1 LRGRTSSREKSRFYL
16 ESRASRGN
24 YRDQDMA
31 ANAKGHGSTRN
42 NEKTMTFPQLYPRY
56 IACDVMR
63 SPHHASRS
71 NVILRDERRT
81 IGELS
86 KSRSSK
92 DARYHPRSRVLSA
105 RSKSGDTKIP
115 LPVAPDSRNSGI
127 PLSHSLLS
135 SAPARPSANPV
146 ESRSI
151 TYASTGRSLP
161 VSPDSVS
168 LF

>member
-1 LRGRTSSREKSRFYL
+1 MRISCADEHLSREKSRFYL
-16 ESRASRGN
+16 GSRASRGN

-42 NEKTMTFPQLYPRY
+42 NEKTMTFPQLHPRY

-92 DARYHPRSRVLSA
+92 RREVSSAIPRTVRTLEKRRHENTASGCPRFPQFRDPSLALAPLVRSRA
-105 RSKSGDTKIP
+105 AER
-115 LPVAPDSRNSGI
+115 
-127 PLSHSLLS
+127 
-135 SAPARPSANPV
+135 
-146 ESRSI
+146 ESR
-151 TYASTGRSLP
+151 
-161 VSPDSVS
+161 
-168 LF
+168 